1 MPGAEK
7 ITHSFVEQITFKNF
21 VYFWL
26 CWVLV
31 AACQLSLAAFSFFVV
46 VRGLLMVV
54 ASLVA
59 EHRHVDSVVVAP
71 GLSCHVARG
80 IIPD

>member
-26 CWVLV
+26 CWVL

-59 EHRHVDSVVVAP
+59 EHR
-71 GLSCHVARG
+71 L
-80 IIPD
+80 